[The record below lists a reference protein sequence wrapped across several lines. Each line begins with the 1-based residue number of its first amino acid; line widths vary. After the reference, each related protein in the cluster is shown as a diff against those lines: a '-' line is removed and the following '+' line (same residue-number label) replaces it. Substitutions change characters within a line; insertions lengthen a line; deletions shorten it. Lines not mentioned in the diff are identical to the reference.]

1 MENYYLNLD
10 LQDII
15 YVNSLGEKCVEK
27 WKDIPE
33 YEGLYQVSDLGRVK
47 SLKRPRKK
55 SEKNPNS
62 YIKERIMKASI
73 SISRRYLNTALR
85 KNGIPKSFLV
95 HHLVSITFFNF
106 KPNMGKIVIDHI
118 NNNPLDNRLINLQL
132 ITKRHNS
139 VKDVKNKAGHVGL
152 YERNGFFEVK
162 ISFNGKS
169 SRLGSFKNKDEAI
182 KKRLEAYNLIENG
195 QDISYLIKKRQNK
208 TSFKGVYKINDKF
221 TAQIRYSGF
230 NSNLGSFKTIEEASS
245 VYELAF
251 LLKKENKSIEH
262 LIKKRKNRL

>member
-27 WKDIPE
+27 WKDIPD

-47 SLKRPRKK
+47 SLERPRKK
-55 SEKNPNS
+55 SENNPNS
-62 YIKERIMKASI
+62 YVRKRIMKASI
-73 SISRRYLNTALR
+73 STRYLSTVLR
-85 KNGIPKSFLV
+85 KNGIPKVFLV
-95 HHLVSITFFNF
+95 HHLVSIAFLDFR
-106 KPNMGKIVIDHI
+106 PNTGNVVVDHI
-118 NNNPLDNRLINLQL
+118 NNNPLDNRLINFQL

-139 VKDVKNKAGHVGL
+139 VKDVKNKTEHVGL
-152 YERNGFFEVK
+152 YERNGFFEVTIGLK
-162 ISFNGKS
+162 GK
-169 SRLGSFKNKDEAI
+169 RCYLGKFKNKNEAI
-182 KKRLEAYNLIENG
+182 KKRLEAYDLIEG
-195 QDISYLIKKRQNK
+195 GKDISHLIRIRSNK
-208 TSFKGVYKINDKF
+208 TTFKGVYKINDKF
-221 TAQIRYSGF
+221 TAQIRNNGLTC
-230 NSNLGSFKTIEEASS
+230 NLGSFKTIEEASE